1 MAGRPRYT
9 ADQVARALKATRG
22 LVSLAAQHL
31 GCDPDTVQGYC
42 RRHATVEAAKRQA
55 RDSILD
61 VAEARLFLAVDR
73 GEAWAITFYFKT
85 IGCIRGYG
93 ERLDVSLSLERAA
106 SVVATQL
113 GISVDEV
120 LTEARLLLREVD
132 SAEQ

>member
-73 GEAWAITFYFKT
+73 GEAWAITFYLKT
-85 IGCIRGYG
+85 IRRMAMANGWMCRCPSSAPPAWSPP
-93 ERLDVSLSLERAA
+93 SLA
-106 SVVATQL
+106 SAWMR
-113 GISVDEV
+113 S
-120 LTEARLLLREVD
+120 
-132 SAEQ
+132 